1 MEKELRDTTA
11 VQGKVAGVECGA
23 VVDAAAAA
31 TAAGVRGLAGVVWP
45 AEGEDR
51 TAAET
56 DDSAAAA
63 QSPTTACET
72 FRLSA
77 DEIAAESVSS
87 SLWSS
92 SSSWR

>member
-11 VQGKVAGVECGA
+11 VHGKV
-23 VVDAAAAA
+23 
-31 TAAGVRGLAGVVWP
+31 AGVRGLAGVVWP

-63 QSPTTACET
+63 AQSPTTACET

-87 SLWSS
+87 CLWSS
-92 SSSWR
+92 SSSSWR